1 MLEFAAGADA
11 ELEAPIA
18 AVAGIALDGDAVIEA
33 ERAEVRNIEPDAKTV
48 VVVVV
53 SKVHLVRPVI
63 DHTNII
69 EHREAQKFNNRH
81 AVFGGPEPVGVAA
94 QRLAGRVARTDLAI
108 AIAAQRIDAAKE
120 PAVEKRHAGSV

>member
-11 ELEAPIA
+11 ELEAAVA
-18 AVAGIALDGDAVIEA
+18 AVAGIALDRDAVIEA
-33 ERAEVRNIEPDAKTV
+33 ERAEVRNVEADAKTV

-81 AVFGGPEPVGVAA
+81 AVFGRTKPVGVAA
-94 QRLAGRVARTDLAI
+94 QRLAGRIARADLPI
-108 AIAAQRIDAAKE
+108 AITAQGIDAAKE
-120 PAVEKRHAGSV
+120 PAVEK

>member
-18 AVAGIALDGDAVIEA
+18 AVAGIALDRDAVIEA
-33 ERAEVRNIEPDAKTV
+33 QRPEVRNVEPDAKTV
-48 VVVVV
+48 VVVVI

-81 AVFGGPEPVGVAA
+81 AVFSRPEPVGIAA
-94 QRLAGRVARTDLAI
+94 QRLAGRVARADLPI
-108 AIAAQRIDAAKE
+108 AVAAQGVDAAEE
-120 PAVEKRHAGSV
+120 PAVKKRHAG